1 MIVTCWITKSDVK
14 TDLLFSHVI
23 KAADNWNKKIWTWC
37 WIISNPDLTAAWP
50 QTPRLL
56 LSEGDLGYN
65 MMLLIYS
72 KYGWGVYEQGQEQL
86 KRVMESRLMSVS
98 DRLSKCQLPF
108 QCAHGRWVG
117 LTEHGGWGRGSSGI
131 KMVRILVRQLELN
144 P

>member
-1 MIVTCWITKSDVK
+1 
-14 TDLLFSHVI
+14 
-23 KAADNWNKKIWTWC
+23 
-37 WIISNPDLTAAWP
+37 
-50 QTPRLL
+50 
-56 LSEGDLGYN
+56 

-86 KRVMESRLMSVS
+86 KRVMESRLVSVS

-117 LTEHGGWGRGSSGI
+117 LTEDGGWGRGSSGI